1 MYEDIL
7 ADNVNLCQIRAS
19 IFDAPYF
26 WYNDDTKNCKLISSS
41 ERQCDQIIGTPTP
54 EYEPVYCG
62 DEIPKRYLLVMSPSR
77 PEGFSSVSKQ
87 PTQLFVKLNS
97 SLRQIIDSL

>member
-77 PEGFSSVSKQ
+77 AEDFHLLVNNQ
-87 PTQLFVKLNS
+87 LNS
-97 SLRQIIDSL
+97 LSNSTHHCGRN